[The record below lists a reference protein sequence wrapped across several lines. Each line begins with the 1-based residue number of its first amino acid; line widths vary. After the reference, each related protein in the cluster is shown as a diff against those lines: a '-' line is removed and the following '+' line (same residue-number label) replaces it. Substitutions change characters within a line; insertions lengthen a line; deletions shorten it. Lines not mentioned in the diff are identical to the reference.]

1 MLDNKLN
8 LVCKVETPQGEVH
21 VHHAL
26 VGYDCFKANY
36 RLISRISA
44 RMFEDGAEFLAPL
57 TGAFMFN
64 DVAGHGVDLTRI
76 RPRDIDAM
84 TGIDKIAIEKDL
96 AFMGEL
102 KRMTNVICM
111 NNGNWEHIPLTE
123 ALQSSFITDQQYDE
137 VLGTV
142 IFFTVFRYAKMGGQV
157 RMEGLLRAYNSLT
170 TSLNCVDYLKSLPI
184 PTSGESTGTAVA

>member
-21 VHHAL
+21 VHHAI

-111 NNGNWEHIPLTE
+111 NNGNCNLPNYNIHSANPVGADNIVSL
-123 ALQSSFITDQQYDE
+123 LDHYRR
-137 VLGTV
+137 
-142 IFFTVFRYAKMGGQV
+142 FFSY
-157 RMEGLLRAYNSLT
+157 S
-170 TSLNCVDYLKSLPI
+170 I
-184 PTSGESTGTAVA
+184 